1 MNTRTVISRK
11 MQIVEE
17 KTMASSGTEPIRTEK
32 IQSHVRRSFLWVN
45 LLAAMAFMFGC
56 GYHDKMPSRFQRVH
70 DRANA
75 FHMDVID
82 PFGLYRECV
91 KEIRVFECVKGP
103 VHDTA
108 GQLHWEVVA
117 VPQVRAKGF
126 EVVVGQ
132 VPERFRQVFPP
143 PPETFKPVS
152 GRWYI
157 IDVTMTRPK
166 APSWTPTPASWK
178 AE

>member
-1 MNTRTVISRK
+1 MQTVISRQVQVVK
-11 MQIVEE
+11 EN
-17 KTMASSGTEPIRTEK
+17 TMVSSGIESAIRTEK
-32 IQSHVRRSFLWVN
+32 SQSRVRGSLLWLSV
-45 LLAAMAFMFGC
+45 LAAMPFIFGC

-70 DRANA
+70 GRTNA

-103 VHDTA
+103 AHDTA